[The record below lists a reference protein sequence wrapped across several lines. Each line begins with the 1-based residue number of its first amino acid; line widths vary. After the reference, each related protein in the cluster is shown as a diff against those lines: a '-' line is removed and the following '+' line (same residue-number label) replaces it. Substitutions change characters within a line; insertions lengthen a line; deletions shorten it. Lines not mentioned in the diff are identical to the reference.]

1 MSRSEDGVQK
11 PLRFYKVVAVEA
23 RDDGHAVCLD
33 GRPPRSP
40 GGLPLILPTDR
51 LADLAAEEWSRQGDV
66 LDLGAMAVTRL
77 AYTALEKTAPA
88 RPGIVDEVARYAG
101 SDALCY
107 WADSPA
113 DLVTLQKD
121 QWGAML
127 GWAEARLGLTLVPT
141 TGIVHR
147 AQSGA
152 ALETV
157 RDHVRRMDDFAL
169 VATAHATGL
178 FGSAVLALA
187 LQDGRLSGREAH
199 DLARL
204 EETYQESRWG
214 IDAEAADRTRARLGE
229 ALMLEAW
236 FSALR

>member
-1 MSRSEDGVQK
+1 MTLPEDGLQK
-11 PLRFYKVVAVEA
+11 PRRFYKVVAIEA

-40 GGLPLILPTDR
+40 GGKPLILPTPG
-51 LADLAAEEWSRQGDV
+51 LAALAAQEWSRQGDV
-66 LDLGAMAVTRL
+66 LDLGSMAATRL

-88 RPGIVDEVARYAG
+88 RLGIVEEVARYAG

-107 WADSPA
+107 WAEAPA
-113 DLVTLQKD
+113 DLVALQQA
-121 QWGAML
+121 QWGGLLA
-127 GWAEARLGLTLVPT
+127 WAHQRLGLTLVPT

-147 AQSGA
+147 AQPEE
-152 ALETV
+152 ALDLV
-157 RDHVRRMDDFAL
+157 RSRVRQMDDFAL
-169 VATAHATGL
+169 IGTAHATGL

-187 LQDGRLSGREAH
+187 LQDGRLTGEEAH

-214 IDAEAADRTRARLGE
+214 IDAEAAARTAARRTE

>member
-1 MSRSEDGVQK
+1 MSRSDDGVQK
-11 PLRFYKVVAVEA
+11 PRRFYRLVAVEA

-40 GGLPLILPTDR
+40 GGRPLVLPTAA
-51 LADLAAEEWSRQGDV
+51 LADLTAQEWIRQGDV
-66 LDLGAMAVTRL
+66 LDLGGMAVTRL

-88 RPGIVDEVARYAG
+88 RPGIVEEVARYAG

-107 WADSPA
+107 WAEAPA
-113 DLVTLQKD
+113 DLVALQQA

-127 GWAEARLGLTLVPT
+127 GWAEERIGLALVPT

-147 AQSGA
+147 AQPES
-152 ALETV
+152 ALEAV
-157 RDHVRRMDDFAL
+157 RAHLQTMDDFAL

-187 LQDGRLSGREAH
+187 LQDGRLSGRQAH

-214 IDAEAADRTRARLGE
+214 IDAEAADRTRARLDE
-229 ALMLEAW
+229 AMMLEAW